1 VFQFLHAAD
10 IHLDSPLVG
19 LEGKTD
25 APLDELRRAT
35 REALENL
42 VQLAIDAEV
51 AFVLLAGDLY
61 DGSWKD
67 YNTGLFFVR
76 QMARL
81 QAAQIPVFLISGNH
95 DAASAIARKLRLP
108 DNVHPFSTRK
118 PETRRIDHLG
128 VAIHGQGFATRVVTD
143 NLVLG
148 FPPAEAGLV
157 NIGLLHSSLTGRPGH
172 EPYAPCT
179 VEGLRNKG
187 YQYWALGHVHTREV
201 VTEDPWVVF
210 PGNPQGR
217 HARETGPKGCVLVT
231 VADGAIAGHEFRA
244 LDVLRWARCTVDAA
258 GAADPSQV
266 LDRVRGALARQL
278 SDADGRLLAVRVQV
292 VGACAAH
299 GALQGGHDHW
309 VQEVR
314 AVAAAVAPRGLWIE
328 KVAFDTRPETDLAAA
343 LDRDDALGGFLRRV
357 RDSDADRDRLAN
369 YAAEFLELRHKLPA
383 EYFET
388 EGLDPSDPES
398 LRALLDPVK
407 ESLVARLLEGQMA
420 DGR

>member
-1 VFQFLHAAD
+1 MFQFLHAAD

-19 LEGKTD
+19 LEGKSD
-25 APLDELRRAT
+25 APLDELRGAT

-42 VQLAIDAEV
+42 VQLAIDEAV

-61 DGSWKD
+61 DGPWKD

-76 QMARL
+76 QVSRL

-95 DAASAIARKLRLP
+95 DAANAFAKKLRLP
-108 DNVHPFSTRK
+108 DNVHSFSTRK
-118 PETRRIDHLG
+118 AETRVLEQWG

-143 NLVLG
+143 DLAAG

-201 VTEDPWVVF
+201 VAEDPWMVF

-231 VADGAIAGHEFRA
+231 VEDGEIAGTEFRA
-244 LDVLRWARCTVDAA
+244 LDVLRWADCAVDATD
-258 GAADPSQV
+258 AADPQEV
-266 LDRVRGALARQL
+266 LDRVRQVLEEAVAAVE
-278 SDADGRLLAVRVQV
+278 DRLLAARVSIE
-292 VGACAAH
+292 GACGAH
-299 GALQGGHDHW
+299 GDLQRMWNHW
-309 VQEVR
+309 AQEIR
-314 AVAAAVAPRGLWIE
+314 AVAAAVAPQGLWIE
-328 KVAFDTRPETDLAAA
+328 KVQLRTRPKADLEAA
-343 LDRDDALGGFLRRV
+343 LARDDALGGFLRRI
-357 RDSDADRDRLAN
+357 RDIEAN
-369 YAAEFLELRHKLPA
+369 GELLGAYAEEFAELRQKLPV

-388 EGLDPSDPES
+388 EGLNPGETA
-398 LRALLDPVK
+398 ALG
-407 ESLVARLLEGQMA
+407 ELLEQVKDQLIAQLQESHRGQR
-420 DGR
+420 G